1 MLNHPYSFD
10 SLAQMEAQTAIS
22 DGFFTNRSD
31 ITLRYLIDNGLRAGK
46 ENPSAPATVPNPLA
60 TLERL
65 GY

>member
-10 SLAQMEAQTAIS
+10 SLEQMEQQTARS

-31 ITLRYLIDNGLRAGK
+31 ITLQYLLDKGLRS
-46 ENPSAPATVPNPLA
+46 PDAPRTVPDA
-60 TLERL
+60 VQTLERL